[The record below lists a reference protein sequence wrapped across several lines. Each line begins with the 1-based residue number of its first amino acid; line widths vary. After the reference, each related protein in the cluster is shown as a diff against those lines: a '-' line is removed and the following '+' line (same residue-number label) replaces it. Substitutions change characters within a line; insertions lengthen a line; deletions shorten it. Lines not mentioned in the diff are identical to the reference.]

1 MLGWSNVGQDH
12 VLIFIEMKN
21 YKTKFDDE
29 RRTVYAISN
38 DNEWLKI
45 VVDFE
50 KNRIYKFYGSPDKME
65 RINFENQNFN
75 EYKEIID
82 NFFKEC
88 K

>member
-1 MLGWSNVGQDH
+1 MAGVIRRTRPRFNLYRK
-12 VLIFIEMKN
+12 MKN
-21 YKTKFDDE
+21 YTITIYDETKTA
-29 RRTVYAISN
+29 YAISN

-45 VVDFE
+45 VVDFG

>member
-1 MLGWSNVGQDH
+1 
-12 VLIFIEMKN
+12 MKN

-29 RRTVYAISN
+29 RRTAYAISN
-38 DNEWLKI
+38 ENEWLKI
-45 VVDFE
+45 VVDFGN
-50 KNRIYKFYGSPDKME
+50 NRIYKFYGSPDKME

>member
-21 YKTKFDDE
+21 YTITIYDETKTA
-29 RRTVYAISN
+29 YAISN

-45 VVDFE
+45 VVDFG
-50 KNRIYKFYGSPDKME
+50 KNRIYKFYGSPDRME